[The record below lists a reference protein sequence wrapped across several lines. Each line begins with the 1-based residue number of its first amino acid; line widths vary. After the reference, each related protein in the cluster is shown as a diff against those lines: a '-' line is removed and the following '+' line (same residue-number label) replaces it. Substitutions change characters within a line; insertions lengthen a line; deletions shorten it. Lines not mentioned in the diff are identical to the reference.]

1 MPGNNIAVHG
11 AGGVRCTTDSNLLEA
26 VYTMNDFVLGEEHLP
41 GINRLRTP
49 LHTIFGFG
57 QLLLDPRFGSLS
69 ETQQGYAELILE
81 SSRQLLGAVNDVTE
95 LAGLEIDPLIRDSHA
110 FAVCLVD
117 PTDRLLLRK
126 FCAKRTPDDR
136 GDPFLSFEVDRLV
149 TGSPILKRAA
159 MAIDCEVVR
168 HVDLEADHELFVGEV
183 VAGRVYRS

>member
-1 MPGNNIAVHG
+1 MAGTTDIVHALKMLPGSMFLMTSAFETRR
-11 AGGVRCTTDSNLLEA
+11 GGVIVHWVQPCA
-26 VYTMNDFVLGEEHLP
+26 EEP
-41 GINRLRTP
+41 C
-49 LHTIFGFG
+49 
-57 QLLLDPRFGSLS
+57 
-69 ETQQGYAELILE
+69 LICVAA
-81 SSRQLLGAVNDVTE
+81 RKGHP
-95 LAGLEIDPLIRDSHA
+95 IDPLIRDSHA